1 MAVKAKPEGYHTV
14 TPVVVVA
21 GAAKLIDF
29 AKQAFGAEEMM
40 RAPGPGGAI
49 MHAEI
54 KVGDSIIMLS
64 DPMRG
69 ESMTASLYLYVD
81 NADAVFKRAVAA
93 GATSD
98 MEPTDMFWGDR
109 MGSLKDPFGN
119 HWTVATHKEDVSPEE
134 MGKRMEAFMKQQQG

>member
-1 MAVKAKPEGYHTV
+1 MAVKAKPDGYHTV

-40 RAPGPGGAI
+40 RVPGPGGAI

-93 GATSD
+93 GATPD
-98 MEPTDMFWGDR
+98 MEPADMFWGDR

-119 HWTVATHKEDVSPEE
+119 HWTIATHKEDVAPEE
-134 MGKRMEAFMKQQQG
+134 MTKRMEAFMKQQPG

>member
-29 AKQAFGAEEMM
+29 AKQAFGAEELM
-40 RAPGPGGAI
+40 RVAGPGGAI

-69 ESMTASLYLYVD
+69 ESMTAALHLYVD
-81 NADAVFKRAVAA
+81 NADALFKRAVAA
-93 GATSD
+93 GATPD

-109 MGSLKDPFGN
+109 MGAVKDPFGN

-134 MGKRMEAFMKQQQG
+134 MSKRMEAFMKQQQS

>member
-29 AKQAFGAEEMM
+29 AKQAFGAEELM
-40 RAPGPGGAI
+40 RVAGPGGAL

-54 KVGDSIIMLS
+54 RIGDSIVMLS

-69 ESMTASLYLYVD
+69 ESMTAALYLYVD
-81 NADAVFKRAVAA
+81 NPDALFKRAVAA

-109 MGSLKDPFGN
+109 MGALKDPFGN

-134 MGKRMEAFMKQQQG
+134 MTKRMEAFMKQQQG

>member
-14 TPVVVVA
+14 TPVVIVA

-40 RAPGPGGAI
+40 RVPGPGGAI

-69 ESMTASLYLYVD
+69 ESMTAALYLYVD
-81 NADAVFKRAVAA
+81 NADALFKRAVAA

-119 HWTVATHKEDVSPEE
+119 HWTVATHKEDVPPEE
-134 MGKRMEAFMKQQQG
+134 MTKRMEAFMKQQHN